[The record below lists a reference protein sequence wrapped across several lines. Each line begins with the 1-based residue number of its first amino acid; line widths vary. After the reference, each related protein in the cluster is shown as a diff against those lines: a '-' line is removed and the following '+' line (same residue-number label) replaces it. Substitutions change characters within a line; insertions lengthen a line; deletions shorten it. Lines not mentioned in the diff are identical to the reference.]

1 MDVPLRT
8 RPYRIGRA
16 TIAWIAIEEYVR
28 RFWWL
33 VGSIPLFGV
42 LLMALI
48 DHPTAQLV
56 GAVALVW
63 PLSIPARGALAT
75 LKSGKRFSEEVVM
88 EAPGDVLLF
97 HRSEGGGWKLRLEA
111 VRGFIRMRGH
121 FVLRLGGFGFVPIPE
136 RAFEDPEDAERF
148 DAVLRGRS

>member
-1 MDVPLRT
+1 MDRPLRT

-42 LLMALI
+42 LLLVLI

-56 GAVALVW
+56 GAVALIW
-63 PLSIPARGALAT
+63 PVSIPARGALAT
-75 LKSGKRFSEEVVM
+75 WKSGKKFGDEVVM
-88 EAPGDVLLF
+88 DADGDVLLF
-97 HRSEGGGWKLRLEA
+97 RRPEGGGWKLRVES
-111 VRGFIRMRGH
+111 VRGVVRMRGH
-121 FVLRLGGFGFVPIPE
+121 FVLRLAGFGFVPIPE
-136 RAFEDPEDAERF
+136 HAFEGPEDAERF
-148 DAVLRGRS
+148 DALLRTRP